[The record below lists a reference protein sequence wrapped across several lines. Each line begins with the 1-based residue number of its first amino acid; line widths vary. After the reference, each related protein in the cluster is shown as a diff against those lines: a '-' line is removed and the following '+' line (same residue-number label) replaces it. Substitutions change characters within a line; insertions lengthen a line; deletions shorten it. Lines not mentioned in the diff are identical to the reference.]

1 MANLTVTLTENV
13 ILNGSVRG
21 STNQLTITGIEQ
33 VMERIITIPANADTT
48 ILLTKGTVAGSDSAI
63 DIQDTKY
70 IRVTNLDST
79 NSVTLSLQI
88 DAGEDDSSADESCSI
103 LLEPGKT
110 FMMGTPHDAI
120 AVSDSGPGI
129 ITALH
134 DLESLLVDSGST
146 SGIQLEVFVA
156 SA

>member
-1 MANLTVTLTENV
+1 MANLTVTLTESV
-13 ILNGSVRG
+13 TLNGSVRG

-33 VMERIITIPANADTT
+33 VMERIITIPNDQDTT
-48 ILLTKGTVAGSDSAI
+48 VLLTKGTVASSDSAI

-88 DAGEDDSSADESCSI
+88 DSGEDDSSADESCSI
-103 LLEPGKT
+103 LLEAGKT
-110 FMMGTPHDAI
+110 FMMGTPHDSV

-129 ITALH
+129 ITTLH
-134 DLESLLVDSGST
+134 DLESILVDT
-146 SGIQLEVFVA
+146 AANTVKLEVFVA
-156 SA
+156 GA